1 LILKTP
7 VSTGVFL
14 CANPVWALE
23 ADSQYSPETPVRI
36 AKQAANHP
44 ANLTAPKFCDHTIF
58 PRDHKCR
65 FSSQKAATAAK
76 WHLII

>member
-1 LILKTP
+1 VRK
-7 VSTGVFL
+7 SGS
-14 CANPVWALE
+14 ALE
-23 ADSQYSPETPVRI
+23 ADSQYPPETPVRT
-36 AKQAANHP
+36 AKQAANHL

-58 PRDHKCR
+58 PCDHKCR